1 MSDYNVAFYMFIVIG
16 VVVVAKLVMV
26 TGGVLS
32 SLGKGIAAA
41 SMGALVESSG
51 IKVNFLKLDPYLNVD
66 PGTMNPLQHGEVFVT
81 ADGQETD
88 LDLGHYER
96 FVSVKLTKNNN
107 VTCGQIY
114 SDVLAKERRGDY
126 LGATVQV
133 IPHITNQ
140 IKSVV
145 YSAAENCDILFVEV
159 GGTIG
164 DIESLPFIEAL
175 RQIKLEH
182 GSNNSMFVH
191 VTLVPYIAASGEM
204 KTKPTQHSVK
214 ELRSIGIQPDMLF
227 CRSTQELA
235 ESQRK
240 KIALFTNVKPENVIS
255 LPDVSN
261 IYQIPLKM
269 FEYNVHACIAETL
282 GLKIT
287 PNLSSWQ
294 SMVTKQDNTNKD
306 VRIALVGKYTDL
318 ADAYKSIYE
327 ALSHAGAHLATNV
340 SVIAIDS
347 ENYSDQEI
355 LDCDAILVPG
365 GFGDRGVE
373 GKIRAAKLARINKKP
388 YLGICLGMQVAV
400 INWAREK
407 AGMADANSTEFA
419 SNSAYPVITIVEKWQ
434 QQSSKVVHSK
444 NITDKGATMRLGEF
458 KAIVKPETKLSKIY
472 ENNELSERHRHRYEV
487 NPALT
492 QQLTDSGLV
501 VSATS
506 ANEGLVEAIEIADHP
521 WFVACQF
528 HPEFTSNPRE
538 SHPLFKSFVEAA
550 LIDSRVKE

>member
-1 MSDYNVAFYMFIVIG
+1 M
-16 VVVVAKLVMV
+16 VAKLVMV

-51 IKVNFLKLDPYLNVD
+51 LKVNFLKLDPYLNVD

-96 FVSVKLTKNNN
+96 FVHTQLSKKNN

-133 IPHITNQ
+133 IPHITDQ
-140 IKSVV
+140 IKQVV
-145 YSAAENCDILFVEV
+145 YAAATDCDLLFVEV

-175 RQIKLEH
+175 RQIKIEH
-182 GSNNSMFVH
+182 GPNNTMFVH

-235 ESQRK
+235 SSQAE
-240 KIALFTNVKPENVIS
+240 KIALFTNVPVQNVIS

-269 FEYNVHACIAETL
+269 FEYNVHACLAKTL
-282 GLKIT
+282 ALAIQ
-287 PNLSSWQ
+287 PNLASWQ
-294 SMVTKQDNTNKD
+294 AMVEQQDHTQKS
-306 VRIALVGKYTDL
+306 VKIALVGKYTDL
-318 ADAYKSIYE
+318 ADAYKSLYE
-327 ALSHAGAHLATNV
+327 ALAHAGAHLSAKVQVV
-340 SVIAIDS
+340 SIDS
-347 ENYSDQEI
+347 EKYQPAD
-355 LDCDAILVPG
+355 LLACDAILVPG

-373 GKIRAAKLARINKKP
+373 GKIKAAEIARIHQKP

-400 INWAREK
+400 IDWARS
-407 AGMADANSTEFA
+407 MANLTDANSQEF
-419 SNSAYPVITIVEKWQ
+419 SAACSEVIAIVENWQ
-434 QQSSKVVHSK
+434 DDAGKQK
-444 NITDKGATMRLGEF
+444 NRDKNNKGGTMRLGEF
-458 KAIVKPETKLSKIY
+458 AAKVMPNTKLAQIY
-472 ENNELSERHRHRYEV
+472 ASSTIYERHRHRYEV
-487 NPALT
+487 NPKFVDVLV
-492 QQLTDSGLV
+492 QSGLV
-501 VSATS
+501 ISAQS
-506 ANEGLVEAIEIADHP
+506 VAENLVEAIELPNHP

-528 HPEFTSNPRE
+528 HPEFTSNPKD
-538 SHPLFKSFVEAA
+538 SHPLFKAFIAAA
-550 LIDSRVKE
+550 LSSQTEEEQVHG

>member
-1 MSDYNVAFYMFIVIG
+1 M
-16 VVVVAKLVMV
+16 AKLVMV

-41 SMGALVESSG
+41 SMGTLVDAAG
-51 IKVNFLKLDPYLNVD
+51 LKVNFLKLDPYLNVD

-88 LDLGHYER
+88 LDLGHYES
-96 FVSVKLTKNNN
+96 FVKVKLSKNNN

-114 SDVLAKERRGDY
+114 SDVLMKERKGEY

-145 YSAAENCDILFVEV
+145 YSAAQACDVLFVEV

-175 RQIKLEH
+175 RQIRMEH
-182 GSNNSMFVH
+182 GQDNTMFVH

-227 CRSTQELA
+227 CRSTAELA
-235 ESQRK
+235 ESQRQ
-240 KIALFTNVKPENVIS
+240 KISLFTNVDVHNVIS
-255 LPDVSN
+255 LPDVNN

-269 FEYNVHACIAETL
+269 LEFGVHECLAKGL
-282 GLKIT
+282 DLKIQ
-287 PNLSSWQ
+287 PELSVWRD
-294 SMVTKQDNTNKD
+294 MVKQQNESKLN
-306 VRIALVGKYTDL
+306 VRVALVGKYTDL
-318 ADAYKSIYE
+318 ADAYKSLYE
-327 ALSHAGAHLATNV
+327 ALSHAGAHLDAKV
-340 SVIAIDS
+340 EVVCIDS
-347 ENYSDQEI
+347 EHYDEADI

-365 GFGDRGVE
+365 GFGERGVE
-373 GKIRAAKLARINKKP
+373 GKILAVTLARKHNIP

-400 INWAREK
+400 IEWARNQANLAE
-407 AGMADANSTEFA
+407 ANSSEFDEKCQHQ
-419 SNSAYPVITIVEKWQ
+419 VITLVENWQ
-434 QQSSKVVHSK
+434 GDTGELTAADT
-444 NITDKGATMRLGEF
+444 NNKGGTMRLGEF
-458 KAIVKPETKLSKIY
+458 TASINPNSRLHSIY
-472 ENNELSERHRHRYEV
+472 GQDAVVERHRHRYEV
-487 NPALT
+487 NPEYKQMLEE
-492 QQLTDSGLV
+492 SGLIIAA
-501 VSATS
+501 VSAR
-506 ANEGLVEAIEIADHP
+506 EGLVEAIEITDHP

-528 HPEFTSNPRE
+528 HPEFTSNPRD
-538 SHPLFKSFVEAA
+538 SHPLFKAFIRAA
-550 LIDSRVKE
+550 LTEIKIKE